1 MTNHKGNKREL
12 LGCRGIFRQHHLTF
26 PFHSHTFVTF
36 AQLQFGFSQ
45 AASHDPL
52 LFSLAKD
59 KMLSCKNLAYLTLYC
74 HLPIIQRF
82 KLFFFFQKKTEK
94 LIRWFHIELNR
105 MWKWNI
111 NINPAT
117 YSLLQTIM
125 NNIHTLTQGKTN
137 LPANLSSLS
146 SQNASLSFLFFSFHG
161 NLPQPVAAVNVT
173 WWWGVPSAH
182 TLWLVAVAAP
192 GVSDHRN
199 KTRWEWIMGL
209 NRTHGCHPHS
219 INGWVLSLKGSD
231 ASFETRSARRLSVPA
246 ILPQCRISDEP
257 VDTEAVCVRT
267 NNLQPY
273 GLKHASRDCI
283 AAHYSSF
290 LFFFCPLQT
299 SLTTYWEN
307 FFSRVISREFSL
319 ATF

>member
-1 MTNHKGNKREL
+1 
-12 LGCRGIFRQHHLTF
+12 
-26 PFHSHTFVTF
+26 
-36 AQLQFGFSQ
+36 
-45 AASHDPL
+45 
-52 LFSLAKD
+52 
-59 KMLSCKNLAYLTLYC
+59 MLSCKNLAYLTLCC
-74 HLPIIQRF
+74 HLPIIQRGEV
-82 KLFFFFQKKTEK
+82 LFSFF
-94 LIRWFHIELNR
+94 WVPVV
-105 MWKWNI
+105 W
-111 NINPAT
+111 
-117 YSLLQTIM
+117 SLQTIM
-125 NNIHTLTQGKTN
+125 NNIHTSTQRKTN
-137 LPANLSSLS
+137 LPANLTSLS
-146 SQNASLSFLFFSFHG
+146 SQNASLSFLFFFVFCCG
-161 NLPQPVAAVNVT
+161 RRCNVMMRRPFCT
-173 WWWGVPSAH
+173 H

-209 NRTHGCHPHS
+209 NRTRGCHPHS

-283 AAHYSSF
+283 GAHHSSF
-290 LFFFCPLQT
+290 LFSFFVLCRQAEQLI
-299 SLTTYWEN
+299 ERI